1 MLFFSLEFYL
11 FFIFFLVFII
21 CLNKFQRLIIIIFS
35 LLFYSFWNFY
45 FIPLIIF
52 FCLSTILM
60 LRKNYSLIISI
71 LILII
76 PLLYFKYSF
85 FIFNLL
91 NLEYFIKY
99 TYTKEIPLALSFITF
114 SSIAAVIDRRNKLNN
129 EYTLSNISEFI
140 LYFPHLIAGPI
151 LRLHELIPQ
160 LKKKIIFSVE
170 NIKFGLII
178 FCIGYIKK
186 VYFADGIAG
195 IIDPIFKE
203 PHLQNNKDIIKAFL
217 LFPIQIYFDFSGYID
232 MALGISKILGIDLP
246 QNFNRPYLSSSL
258 TEFWRRWHI
267 TLSKWFRDYLYIPL
281 GGSKAG
287 MFKKNF
293 NLLLT
298 MTIAGIWHGAS
309 LNFILW
315 GFLNGVILCLEKQ
328 FGLDK
333 SKYSVLKNFFTC
345 FLIFNLWIVFRISD
359 FSKLK
364 IFFDILYSNIELIF
378 IIENLIA
385 LIFVISLIFFQ
396 KIEILFSIKEI
407 CKKINALYI
416 FLFTIFVLVI
426 GYSISLGQ
434 QQKFIYFQF

>member
-11 FFIFFLVFII
+11 FFIIFLVFII

-52 FCLSTILM
+52 FCLSTILT
-60 LRKNYSLIISI
+60 LRKNCSLIISI
-71 LILII
+71 LILIT

-91 NLEYFIKY
+91 NLDYFIKY

-160 LKKKIIFSVE
+160 LKKKIIFLVE

-195 IIDPIFKE
+195 IIDPIFKD

-232 MALGISKILGIDLP
+232 MALGLSKIIGIDLP

-287 MFKKNF
+287 IFKKNV
-293 NLLLT
+293 NVLLT

-333 SKYSVLKNFFTC
+333 SKYSVLRNFFTC
-345 FLIFNLWIVFRISD
+345 FLNFNHS
-359 FSKLK
+359 
-364 IFFDILYSNIELIF
+364 
-378 IIENLIA
+378 
-385 LIFVISLIFFQ
+385 SLF
-396 KIEILFSIKEI
+396 
-407 CKKINALYI
+407 
-416 FLFTIFVLVI
+416 
-426 GYSISLGQ
+426 
-434 QQKFIYFQF
+434 